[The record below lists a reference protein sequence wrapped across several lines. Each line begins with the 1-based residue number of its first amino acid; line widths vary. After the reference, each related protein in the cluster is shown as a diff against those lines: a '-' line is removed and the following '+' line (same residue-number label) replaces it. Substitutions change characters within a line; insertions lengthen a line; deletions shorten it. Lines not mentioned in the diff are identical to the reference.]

1 MYCTLLFRGIIL
13 SCTYNCSVCFC
24 CCFFHKVTQ
33 FIKLPLFFSILLM
46 LLRNIPCLSH
56 AIRPSIAIY
65 GKSFGKLKLR
75 KWPGERKFLSTKKEK
90 KTEKKVCTMLHNSIY
105 CWAHG
110 LHLEWPKWQVSQLAI
125 IEGIHVLL
133 QGLTHEQLMRKSK
146 KLRKVNLD
154 CKPLPAVFKLI
165 QLLHDC
171 QTQVTKLVT
180 ANSVTKV
187 YFTYQSN

>member
-1 MYCTLLFRGIIL
+1 MLSDLTL
-13 SCTYNCSVCFC
+13 N
-24 CCFFHKVTQ
+24 
-33 FIKLPLFFSILLM
+33 
-46 LLRNIPCLSH
+46 
-56 AIRPSIAIY
+56 AIY

-90 KTEKKVCTMLHNSIY
+90 KQKRKFAQCCITQYTAEHMV
-105 CWAHG
+105 A
-110 LHLEWPKWQVSQLAI
+110 WPKWQVSQLAI
-125 IEGIHVLL
+125 IEGIHILL

-154 CKPLPAVFKLI
+154 CKPLPPVFKLI

-187 YFTYQSN
+187 YFTYQNN